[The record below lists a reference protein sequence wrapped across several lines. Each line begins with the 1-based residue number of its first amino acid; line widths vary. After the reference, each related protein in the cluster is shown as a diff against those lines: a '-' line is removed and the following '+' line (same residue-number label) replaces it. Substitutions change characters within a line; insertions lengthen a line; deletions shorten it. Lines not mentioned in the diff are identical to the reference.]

1 MWALFTRALTAG
13 PSTTK
18 VSITNTSANFLMT
31 AFLGMLVFGEPVR
44 GLWWLGAAMMAAGCI
59 LVGVRDEKEK
69 EKEKTGVAGE
79 QSGNGS
85 EGDAFDLAGNEVMA
99 DGVDDASR
107 GPYRDEVA
115 DEELDEGEL
124 APDAPL
130 PGSSTP
136 RRSQRQKRANPK

>member
-18 VSITNTSANFLMT
+18 VSITNTSANFLVT

-59 LVGVRDEKEK
+59 LVGMRDEKEK
-69 EKEKTGVAGE
+69 EKTEGAGE

-85 EGDAFDLAGNEVMA
+85 EGDAFDLAGNEVVA
-99 DGVDDASR
+99 DEVDDASR

-115 DEELDEGEL
+115 EEERDEGEL
-124 APDAPL
+124 APDAPP